1 MAKFITVKERRSDRA
16 LARHRP
22 TNQGRPLGGNFEEP
36 FAEDGEDDGFSEPVG
51 VAAQQLQPA
60 EEAPQPEIQPWMPHR
75 IAVDSI
81 RSVTP
86 RLNGQPGGRI
96 VLKNEKNI
104 ITIETFEELE
114 ALMDAP

>member
-1 MAKFITVKERRSDRA
+1 MAKFINVKELRSPRA
-16 LARHRP
+16 LARNTR
-22 TNQGRPLGGNFEEP
+22 GRPLGGNFDEP
-36 FAEDGEDDGFSEPVG
+36 FAEDGEDDGLDQEAAAPAPTPEPDV
-51 VAAQQLQPA
+51 L
-60 EEAPQPEIQPWMPHR
+60 WMPHR
-75 IAVDSI
+75 LAVDSI

-104 ITIETFEELE
+104 LTVETFEEIS